1 MMMQIETTQDFVDW
15 LSGLTDPIARK
26 RIAKHLARAEAGN
39 LGNWKALKGVQGIFE
54 MRIDHGPGYRLY
66 FARRGQKIIVLLGGG
81 TKQDQTAAIAVAN
94 RLWNG

>member
-1 MMMQIETTQDFVDW
+1 
-15 LSGLTDPIARK
+15 
-26 RIAKHLARAEAGN
+26 
-39 LGNWKALKGVQGIFE
+39 